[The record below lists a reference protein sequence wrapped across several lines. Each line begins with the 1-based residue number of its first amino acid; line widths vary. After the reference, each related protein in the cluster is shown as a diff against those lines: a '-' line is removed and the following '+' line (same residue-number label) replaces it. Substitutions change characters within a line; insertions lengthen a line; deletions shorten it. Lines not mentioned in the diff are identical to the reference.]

1 MRLSAMQKGLLMF
14 KRQII
19 CGHVTLGPPWPAV
32 GGGRI
37 TKLLLFSFIRKRPR
51 FEWTQPDD
59 VHVNVKVEQRNR
71 NRLRLT
77 EVQIAADK

>member
-1 MRLSAMQKGLLMF
+1 MRLSAMQKGPLMF
-14 KRQII
+14 TRQII

-32 GGGRI
+32 RGGLI
-37 TKLLLFSFIRKRPR
+37 TKLPLFSFIRKRPR

-59 VHVNVKVEQRNR
+59 VRVNVKGEQRNR